1 VKSFRSMKWGIV
13 LILALSLILSA
24 CGNAG
29 GSKTDTSNKKS
40 DSSSKS
46 GSNAKPVT
54 IVWSRG
60 KDTTQASASVVKAF
74 EAKYPN
80 IKVKIKELPN
90 DSGTQHDTYAT
101 ELNAKSSDI
110 DVFNIDVV
118 WPAEFAQAGW
128 TQPLDQFV
136 QQTNYD
142 MSQYNQGALS
152 GAKFNGKTWALPLFI
167 DAGML
172 FYRTDIVPKGAVPTT
187 WDQLYTEAQ
196 KYKGQKGTQFGYA
209 AQMDQY
215 EGLVC
220 NSIEFIY
227 AYGGRVVDQN
237 NKVVVNSPQTIKGL
251 KEMVKFANA
260 GFVPKNIN
268 TFQETQTANAFNQG
282 QSVFVRNWPYQYAAG
297 NDKTQSKIVG
307 NVGIAPL
314 PKGDSQSAASLG
326 GWMVAMNKYSQH
338 KKEAWTFMT
347 FLAGHDGEK
356 IDAVVGSLAPTI
368 PALYKDP
375 DVLKANP
382 FFGNQNF
389 VNGLASAVPRPVVAN
404 YQQVSDIIQ
413 VEVSKAINNKETVE
427 QAVQNMQTQLE
438 KVIK

>member
-1 VKSFRSMKWGIV
+1 
-13 LILALSLILSA
+13 
-24 CGNAG
+24 
-29 GSKTDTSNKKS
+29 
-40 DSSSKS
+40 
-46 GSNAKPVT
+46 
-54 IVWSRG
+54 
-60 KDTTQASASVVKAF
+60 
-74 EAKYPN
+74 
-80 IKVKIKELPN
+80 
-90 DSGTQHDTYAT
+90 
-101 ELNAKSSDI
+101 
-110 DVFNIDVV
+110 
-118 WPAEFAQAGW
+118 
-128 TQPLDQFV
+128 
-136 QQTNYD
+136 

-152 GAKFNGKTWALPLFI
+152 GAKYNGKTWAIPLYI

-172 FYRTDIVPKGAVPTT
+172 FYRTDIVPKDKVPTT
-187 WDQLYTEAQ
+187 WDQLYAEA
-196 KYKGQKGTQFGYA
+196 KAYKGQKGTQFGYA

-220 NSIEFIY
+220 NAIEFIY

-268 TFQETQTANAFNQG
+268 TFQETQTANAFASG
-282 QSVFVRNWPYQYAAG
+282 QSVFVRNWPYQYAVG
-297 NDKTQSKIVG
+297 NDKSQSKIVG

-314 PKGDSQSAASLG
+314 PKGDSQSAAALG
-326 GWMVAMNKYSQH
+326 GWMLAMNKYSNH
-338 KKEAWTFMT
+338 KKEAWTFMK
-347 FLAGHDGEK
+347 FLAGKDGEK
-356 IDAVVGSLAPTI
+356 INAIVGGLAPTI
-368 PALYKDP
+368 PSLYQDP
-375 DVLKANP
+375 DILKANP
-382 FFGNQNF
+382 FFANQNF